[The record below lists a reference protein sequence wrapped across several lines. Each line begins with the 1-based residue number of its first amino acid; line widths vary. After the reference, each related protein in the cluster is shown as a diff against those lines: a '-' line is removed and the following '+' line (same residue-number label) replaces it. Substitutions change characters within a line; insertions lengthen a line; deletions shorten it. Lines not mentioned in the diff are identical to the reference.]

1 MKKKRDSGFPLRENW
16 QKILLVMKL
25 KLFFILIAC
34 CQVTAA
40 VHSQNKLLDMHLK
53 NVSLEQVI
61 WELEGKTDFTFMY
74 WTSEIKDVKVSV
86 DMKQKSIDDI
96 LNFCLRNTGLVYEIN
111 GDAIVIHRLKDED
124 SRKLN
129 LVKGV
134 VKDKN
139 GEPLPGVTVMEK
151 GTKSGVATNLKGEFT
166 YSTFKDTVTF
176 VVSFVGM
183 KTKTVTWKGQK
194 LLTVI
199 L

>member
-96 LNFCLRNTGLVYEIN
+96 LNFVC
-111 GDAIVIHRLKDED
+111 
-124 SRKLN
+124 
-129 LVKGV
+129 
-134 VKDKN
+134 
-139 GEPLPGVTVMEK
+139 VTRDWYMR
-151 GTKSGVATNLKGEFT
+151 
-166 YSTFKDTVTF
+166 
-176 VVSFVGM
+176 
-183 KTKTVTWKGQK
+183 
-194 LLTVI
+194 
-199 L
+199 